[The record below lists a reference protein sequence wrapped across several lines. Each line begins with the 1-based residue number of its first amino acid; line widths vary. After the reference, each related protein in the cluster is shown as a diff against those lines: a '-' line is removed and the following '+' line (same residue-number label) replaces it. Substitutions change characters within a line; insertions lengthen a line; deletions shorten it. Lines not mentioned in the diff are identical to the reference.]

1 MRHRLRTWGRLRC
14 GALRLCWTRLVG
26 LLRSALRAVDVLHVL
41 RLGPTLLR
49 LGYAGALLD
58 RRGAGRSRVAL
69 LQLLAV
75 LLLLLDGAWSFG
87 DVCRA
92 SFSRGTGEGYLRGA
106 SVVGVEGL
114 LRVVRGG
121 LHGLALGGDGP
132 YVGLVQSGD
141 FSRAWTDVEAAATAV
156 VADAIDDV
164 RTVVDVVI
172 DDFVVVDVGGETAV
186 GDGEVLEEVVAVPI
200 AAEVADADVA
210 EAVVDATVE
219 ADVEAPV
226 AVVKAVVAAVV
237 APVGGSPKRA
247 VVGRRAP
254 DSGDPVVAG
263 VGVAPVA
270 GGPDV
275 VGIGSG
281 GLVVFG

>member
-1 MRHRLRTWGRLRC
+1 LRHRLRTWGRLRC

-141 FSRAWTDVEAAATAV
+141 FSRARRNGDAAAAAV
-156 VADAIDDV
+156 VADAV
-164 RTVVDVVI
+164 RGPGSVVGAVVNHV
-172 DDFVVVDVGGETAV
+172 VVVDVGGETDV
-186 GDGEVLEEVVAVPI
+186 GDGAVIEEVVAVPI

-281 GLVVFG
+281 GLVVVG

>member
-1 MRHRLRTWGRLRC
+1 LWGGCRTRW
-14 GALRLCWTRLVG
+14 
-26 LLRSALRAVDVLHVL
+26 LLRGALRAVDVLHVL
-41 RLGPTLLR
+41 RFRRTLLGFRRTLLR
-49 LGYAGALLD
+49 FGPALLGLGDTGALLD
-58 RRGAGRSRVAL
+58 RGGAGRSRVAL

-92 SFSRGTGEGYLRGA
+92 RRN
-106 SVVGVEGL
+106 
-114 LRVVRGG
+114 
-121 LHGLALGGDGP
+121 GD
-132 YVGLVQSGD
+132 
-141 FSRAWTDVEAAATAV
+141 AAAAAV
-156 VADAIDDV
+156 VADAV
-164 RTVVDVVI
+164 RGPGSVVGAVVNHV
-172 DDFVVVDVGGETAV
+172 VVVDVGGETDV
-186 GDGEVLEEVVAVPI
+186 GDGAVIEEVVAVPI

-281 GLVVFG
+281 GLVVVG